1 MIGVIAIAT
10 KAPSILYL
18 INEITNNTE
27 VDSAE
32 LIEKLEEENKE
43 LI

>member
-18 INEITNNTE
+18 INEITNNI
-27 VDSAE
+27 DP
-32 LIEKLEEENKE
+32 NK
-43 LI
+43 